1 MYPSQPPCA
10 LNGKPCPD
18 FVAPDPTIYNSN
30 TPFPVATTTIAND
43 ASPFG
48 YHVVTINIC
57 PFEYLPLQK
66 KLFRYD
72 QINITINY
80 TIGQVEYQA
89 RISERRNQIT
99 KDYVRGMVQNP
110 LAISNNSKTAN
121 QIVHSPATSTNS
133 EKLTI
138 PWKPSLYGSV
148 PEYII
153 ITNNALKPTFETL
166 ARYKTQKGI
175 PTLLVTVE
183 QIYQNFAGIDN
194 AEKVRNYLK
203 SAHQFWGAGL
213 FVLLGGDTA
222 VVPARKGLYA
232 FGAYHY
238 TDFYY
243 CDLYKAGDPNYNWNS
258 NNDSVFGV
266 NGDVFERG
274 ADNFIGRAPVDN
286 TIEVANFIN
295 KIIKYEKLEGVVNT
309 NYVNN
314 MLFLGAYAFYNHPQY
329 GYDNLGQR
337 WHNLLNNEPFL
348 SISIFKKHLLYDD
361 YLGSTFNSSLG
372 NEELNKNTTLNRI
385 NNGLSNSGK
394 FHLISHLDHGSPFG
408 IGVSGGM
415 KGDDIDRED
424 MDNLTNGNDFQIMYT
439 TACSPGDFE
448 LDCFAERY
456 VNATNGGGVAI
467 LANSGS
473 VPAWLNANQDVQ
485 FFKSIYGNL
494 SPTSYIMG
502 VAFAN
507 SRDAILS
514 EQQKQLTLFG
524 DPTMA
529 TWGATPQNISLTVQ
543 SSLTIN
549 NAIAN
554 VLPVTINALTN
565 DAKVTLYKFNTL
577 TNSAE
582 VYASQTLVAGATT
595 AQFTV
600 NPDTTGVMTVTVT
613 AHNYLPATA
622 NVNIILPQAHLYVT
636 GYTFVDSNGNGFIE
650 QGETINLS
658 VNITNS
664 GATSISLVNA
674 VLACNPLFA
683 NITATTSTNALVN
696 AGQTITLTGFVFTAQ
711 TANTLP
717 DFIEFILNIT
727 ANGGYVHA
735 DNFFLDL
742 KNPVITM
749 GARTLTNDFNTVLNS
764 MVVNSNMNLKI
775 KLKNIGNVSTGALT
789 ATLSSTIPSNILSFI
804 NPTSTYASLAVFEE
818 QLNATPFVFKQLSAY
833 TGAKPFTLTLT
844 NALGKSWVFNFDMNE
859 GLPPLITNFSF
870 ISISTE
876 IKLIWNPVPN
886 IQGYNIYRSNTIDGT
901 YTKANNYL
909 VSGSSTYTDYTVNPS
924 TIYYYKI
931 SVVTLFGNERQLNQ
945 VVTTDTPP
953 KQGYKAWTSLDAHG
967 AFPISASG
975 NNDCRTS
982 PAVFDVDNDGKK
994 EIFVNYQTNSN
1005 EGSGKIMG
1013 FKESGQEMFDI
1024 DGNPTTVSGFALT
1037 NIQMFSN
1044 SAVGDV
1050 DNDGH
1055 AEVFSTGRNN
1065 YTNEGKLYAFKTI
1078 DANNDNKPDKL
1089 WADEFIDFGL
1099 RVGRNPV
1106 LYDIDKNGFLDII
1119 VANEN
1124 QKVYVYDKNKN
1135 IMPGWPQQ
1143 VPGVDYSLG
1152 EIAVAD
1158 LDHDGKAEI
1167 ALGCKAINGTKG
1179 GIYIWHHDGTPFTTN
1194 PFKEFADGECAD
1206 GGIVFADIDNDLN
1219 LDLLCTTKFG
1229 SDGTTGKIY
1238 AFKQNGTP
1246 VNATWNGVN
1255 NLTMFHWYGVMP
1267 RIAVGDINHDGNLE
1281 IAVGSEGMLKVF
1293 DKFGVN
1299 LPNYPKTITSIF
1311 ASAPILADIDSD
1323 NDSEIIINDNGKLI
1337 AFNFDGSACAGFPI
1351 TASSGV
1357 QFANSP
1363 TIDDVDNDGKNEIV
1377 IATLDGSTFVYKTI
1391 GLSINNEW
1399 NAYRAN
1405 AQNTGTY
1412 KEVCNNILDLM
1423 VKDGTEDLGAE
1434 PNTATQLMCVSNNI
1448 WARNNND
1455 NELEHQN
1462 PEYSSNGVPNF
1473 IKVRVVNKSCIVST
1487 GTEQLKLFW
1496 AKASTS
1502 LSWPSPWTG
1511 GVANPTT
1518 GANMGN
1524 EVGTLIIPVLQP
1536 GQEIIMT
1543 FPWQVPNPADYGA
1556 DGNQWHFCLL
1566 SQIEASNDPLHN
1578 IEIDNLWGNVA
1589 NNNNM
1594 AWTNLTVV
1602 DVLPNNVVNP
1612 GGVIAV
1618 GNPFDYPKT
1627 YYLEMQIA
1635 DAETGKPIYEEAEVG
1650 IKMDDI
1656 LYNAWVRGGKG
1667 TQLLDATLEE
1677 KRKIVKGNHVILDD
1691 ISFNAKEIGT
1701 LKLNFNFLTKE
1712 LTGKTNYIYNVLQ
1725 KDAQT
1730 GKTIG
1735 GEAFIINKKAR
1746 APFVADAGDDKEVD
1760 LNQPITISAVDINEP
1775 AIYNWYDNDNNLV
1788 FQGKNL
1794 QIANAVAEKY
1804 KLEVISTVDGFKDYS
1819 EMEVKINPNRLKNI
1833 APNPVVGTT
1842 KISYN
1847 LQNATSAYLM
1857 IVSYYMNGG
1866 VSNNY
1871 VLDVNSS
1878 ETNINLSNYANGFY
1892 KVVLVVNG
1900 VISDAKIIFKQ

>member
-1 MYPSQPPCA
+1 M
-10 LNGKPCPD
+10 
-18 FVAPDPTIYNSN
+18 
-30 TPFPVATTTIAND
+30 
-43 ASPFG
+43 
-48 YHVVTINIC
+48 
-57 PFEYLPLQK
+57 QK
-66 KLFRYD
+66 RLFRYD

-80 TIGQVEYQA
+80 TIGQIEYQA
-89 RISERRNQIT
+89 RITESRHKIT
-99 KDYVRGMVQNP
+99 QDYVKSLVQNP
-110 LAISNNSKTAN
+110 TIISNGYKTAN
-121 QIVHSPATSTNS
+121 QIVYTPATSTNS

-166 ARYKTQKGI
+166 ARYKTQKGF

-203 SAHQFWGAGL
+203 SAHQFWGSGL

-222 VVPARKGLYA
+222 IVPGRFVDRGVYNVAGENK
-232 FGAYHY
+232 F
-238 TDFYY
+238 T
-243 CDLYKAGDPNYNWNS
+243 DLYYSDVYKLNTPNYNWDT
-258 NNDSVFGV
+258 NN
-266 NGDVFERG
+266 NGIHIDLQSEAEQG
-274 ADNFIGRAPVDN
+274 ADNFIGRFPVN
-286 TIEVANFIN
+286 TIMQAENLIT
-295 KIIKYEKLEGVVNT
+295 KIINYEKLEGVANK

-314 MLFLGAYAFYNHPQY
+314 MLFLGSYYKYYHSPPPAF
-329 GYDNLGQR
+329 GTGAESLTGQAGQP
-337 WHNLLNNEPFL
+337 WHLKLANKPFL
-348 SISIFKKHLLYDD
+348 SNSNLKKWLLFDD
-361 YLGSTFNSSLG
+361 YLGNIPRQVCPGNDELTRISTLSNL
-372 NEELNKNTTLNRI
+372 
-385 NNGLSNSGK
+385 NNGHPIYGK
-394 FHLISHLDHGSPFG
+394 FHLVSHYDHGSPFS
-408 IGVSGGM
+408 IGTSGEM
-415 KGDDIDRED
+415 KFNTLFSQDFDE
-424 MDNLTNGNDFQIMYT
+424 MTNGNYYQIMYST
-439 TACSPGDFE
+439 SCGPASFQF
-448 LDCFAERY
+448 DCFAEHY
-456 VNATNGGGVAI
+456 VNKVAGGGVAFI
-467 LANSGS
+467 GNSDS
-473 VPAWLNANQDVQ
+473 VFPGAEEQDNQL
-485 FFKSIYGNL
+485 FHSIYGAL
-494 SPTSYIMG
+494 TPTSYILG
-502 VAFAN
+502 TAFAKA
-507 SRDAILS
+507 RDALPGG
-514 EQQKQLTLFG
+514 QRQRALTLLG
-524 DPTMA
+524 EPTMA
-529 TWGATPQNISLTVQ
+529 TWSATPQNISLTVQ

-554 VLPVTINALTN
+554 VLPVTINPLTEP
-565 DAKVTLYKFNTL
+565 ATITLYKFNAALQIT
-577 TNSAE
+577 E
-582 VYASQTLVAGATT
+582 VYASQTLVAGATS
-595 AQFTV
+595 AMFTL
-600 NPDTTGVMTVTVT
+600 NPDTTGVLTVTVT

-622 NVNIILPQAHLYVT
+622 NVNIILPQAHLYVS

-886 IQGYNIYRSNTIDGT
+886 IQGYNIYRSDTIDGN
-901 YTKANNYL
+901 YTKVNNYL
-909 VSGSSTYTDYTVNPS
+909 VSGSSTYTDYNVNPS
-924 TIYYYKI
+924 TIYFYKI

-967 AFPISASG
+967 AFPINASG

-994 EIFVNYQTNSN
+994 EIFVNYKTNSS

-1013 FKESGQEMFDI
+1013 LKESGQEMFDI
-1024 DGNPTTVSGFALT
+1024 DGNPTSVSGYANT
-1037 NIQMFSN
+1037 NIQMFTN

-1065 YTNEGKLYAFKTI
+1065 NTNEGKLYAFKTI

-1135 IMPGWPQQ
+1135 LMPGWPQQ

-1293 DKFGVN
+1293 EKFGVN

-1677 KRKIVKGNHVILDD
+1677 KRKIVKGNHVILDN

-1878 ETNINLSNYANGFY
+1878 ETNINLSNYTNGFY